1 MSHMIEPPCLI
12 GGCDTSPWFPGVFAD
27 DGNGFVSAMEWF
39 QGFCRDETASRV
51 RYPRNSVVLAHGAK
65 HNAAKRNMIAWRR
78 CVSMLDTEIPSK
90 GLSAGVAPRFDAA
103 QPYLGKPPVVTGGA
117 GVDPA
122 AI

>member
-1 MSHMIEPPCLI
+1 M
-12 GGCDTSPWFPGVFAD
+12 
-27 DGNGFVSAMEWF
+27 VS
-39 QGFCRDETASRV
+39 RSLHDETASRV